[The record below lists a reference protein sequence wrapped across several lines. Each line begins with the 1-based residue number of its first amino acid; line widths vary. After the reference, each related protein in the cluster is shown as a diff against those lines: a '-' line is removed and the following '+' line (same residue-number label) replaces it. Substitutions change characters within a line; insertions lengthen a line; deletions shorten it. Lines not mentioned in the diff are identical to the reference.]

1 MLQKSNYK
9 HSLKALSV
17 YFLLS
22 YAFLYFAYKYFAP
35 DIACVDFFNYYPLY
49 KDFDVQ
55 SVGSPFNTRLLN
67 PLFVFVFNK
76 LGIYYNTYTSF
87 QNPDINQSVFFNAL
101 LVSYLAVV
109 FTALVIYLTC
119 YNYFKNKLFS
129 FFVGLF
135 YLMGGG
141 TLVFCINP
149 ATDAFSVLLLALI
162 FKSYTEKSKWIY
174 LLLLLAVFQREY
186 IFMVIS
192 LIAII
197 DFWFDRKNLKN
208 YLSVV
213 LAAVICFGIYM
224 ILRSTILYTPAH
236 PEQLEYSQYISRLLF
251 PKINFS
257 EYIRQGLFTQNI
269 LFTYLFVIMYKL
281 AKKQTVVKK
290 NISIIGMLILQ
301 INFIC
306 LIALLGNN
314 IGRIFYMT
322 TPIILYYLAIEVYPI
337 YSKYQFNQGN
347 TSLASKN
354 ES

>member
-1 MLQKSNYK
+1 MVQKRNYK
-9 HSLKALSV
+9 HSLKVLSV

-22 YAFLYFAYKYFAP
+22 YAFLYFAYKYFCP
-35 DIACVDFFNYYPLY
+35 DIACVDFFSYYPLY
-49 KDFDVQ
+49 KSFDVQ
-55 SVGSPFNTRLLN
+55 NVGSPFNTRLLD
-67 PLFVFVFNK
+67 PLIVFIFNK
-76 LGIYYNTYTSF
+76 LGIHYNTYISF
-87 QNPDINQSVFFNAL
+87 QDPTINQSIFFNAL

-109 FTALVIYLTC
+109 FTALVVYLIC

-141 TLVFCINP
+141 TIVFCINP
-149 ATDAFSVLLLALI
+149 DTDAFSVLLLSLI
-162 FKSYTEKSKWIY
+162 FKSYIEKSKWIY

-197 DFWFDRKNLKN
+197 DLWFDRKNLKK
-208 YLSVV
+208 YLTVIV
-213 LAAVICFGIYM
+213 AAVLGFGIYI

-236 PEQLEYSQYISRLLF
+236 PEQLDYSQYISRLVS
-251 PKINFS
+251 PQINFS
-257 EYIRQGLFTQNI
+257 EYIRQGLFTQNV
-269 LFTYLFVIMYKL
+269 LFTYLFVVVYKF
-281 AKKQTVVKK
+281 AKKQIVVKK
-290 NISIIGMLILQ
+290 NVWIIGMLILQ

-322 TPIILYYLAIEVYPI
+322 TPILLFYLAIEVYPM
-337 YSKYQFNQGN
+337 YNKYQLNQSN
-347 TSLASKN
+347 N
-354 ES
+354 

>member
-1 MLQKSNYK
+1 MLKKSNYK
-9 HSLKALSV
+9 HSLKALSF

-35 DIACVDFFNYYPLY
+35 DIACVDFFSYYPLY
-49 KDFDVQ
+49 KNFDVQ
-55 SVGSPFNTRLLN
+55 SVRTPFNTRLLN
-67 PLFVFVFNK
+67 PLIVFAFNK
-76 LGIYYNTYTSF
+76 LGIHYNTYVSF
-87 QNPDINQSVFFNAL
+87 QDSTIDQTVFFNAL

-109 FTALVIYLTC
+109 STALVIYLTC

-141 TLVFCINP
+141 TVVFCINP

-162 FKSYTEKSKWIY
+162 FKSYIEKTKWIY

-197 DFWFDRKNLKN
+197 DFWFDKQNFKK
-208 YLSVV
+208 YLTVV
-213 LAAVICFGIYM
+213 VAAVVCFGIYI

-236 PEQLEYSQYISRLLF
+236 PEQLDYSQYISRLLS
-251 PKINFS
+251 PQLNFS
-257 EYIRQGLFTQNI
+257 EYIRQGLFTQNV
-269 LFTYLFVIMYKL
+269 LFTYIFVLVYKL
-281 AKKQTVVKK
+281 VKKQTVVKK
-290 NISIIGMLILQ
+290 NAWIIGMLILQ

-322 TPIILYYLAIEVYPI
+322 TPILLFYLAIEVYPM
-337 YSKYQFNQGN
+337 YSKYQFNQGDDG
-347 TSLASKN
+347 LVSKN
-354 ES
+354 

>member
-1 MLQKSNYK
+1 MLQKNNYI

-22 YAFLYFAYKYFAP
+22 YAFLYFAYKYFSP
-35 DIACVDFFNYYPLY
+35 SIACVDFFNYYPLY
-49 KDFDVQ
+49 KNFDIK
-55 SVGSPFNTRLLN
+55 SVGTPFNTRLLN
-67 PLFVFVFNK
+67 PLIVFVFNK
-76 LGIYYNTYTSF
+76 LGIYYNTVISF
-87 QNPDINQSVFFNAL
+87 QNPHIDQSVFFNAL

-109 FTALVIYLTC
+109 FTALTVYLTC

-129 FFVGLF
+129 FLVGLF
-135 YLMGGG
+135 YLLGGG
-141 TLVFCINP
+141 TVVFCINP

-197 DFWFDRKNLKN
+197 DFWFDKKNLKK

-213 LAAVICFGIYM
+213 VASVICFGIYM
-224 ILRSTILYTPAH
+224 ILRNTILYTPAH
-236 PEQLEYSQYISRLLF
+236 PEQLQYDQYISRLLF
-251 PKINFS
+251 PEINFA
-257 EYIRQGLFTQNI
+257 EYIRQGLFTQNVLI
-269 LFTYLFVIMYKL
+269 AYLFVVIYKL
-281 AKKQTVVKK
+281 IKTHTIVRK
-290 NISIIGMLILQ
+290 NSWIIFLLLLQ

-322 TPIILYYLAIEVYPI
+322 TPILLFYLAIEVYPM
-337 YSKYQFNQGN
+337 YTKYQLNQSN
-347 TSLASKN
+347 NLI
-354 ES
+354 